1 MNRTTNLQ
9 DKIAAYLSAR
19 RHLNNN
25 RKSSPEEAER
35 ACTAFIA
42 AEADVIKEPATTL
55 EDLRDKFDVVWIDPA
70 ALPTN
75 EHILSVFAD
84 FRRLTG
90 GGTSKLFDAELWLS
104 RFEQRGGL
112 YCTRGDEVFLLQPK
126 GADLDDDMF
135 ELEALGGREAVEELI
150 RSRQGAAELQSD
162 ADRFR
167 SLVCRFEAIEAG
179 KECTEATI
187 NEAGDLI
194 GKIMAM
200 PAPDAPA
207 ARWKLDY
214 ILDTSRGSNDSYSA
228 DYLEQMIADYR
239 RFLREG

>member
-1 MNRTTNLQ
+1 MNKTTNLQ

-19 RHLNNN
+19 RHLNSN

-75 EHILSVFAD
+75 KDILNVFAD

-90 GGTSKLFDAELWLS
+90 RPSKLFDAELWLS

-112 YCTRGDEVFLLQPK
+112 YCTRGEEVFLLQPK
-126 GADLDDDMF
+126 GTDLDDDMF

-150 RSRQGAAELQSD
+150 RSRQGVAEPRSD
-162 ADRFR
+162 AERFH
-167 SLVCRFEAIEAG
+167 SLVARLEAVEASE
-179 KECTEATI
+179 ECSEASI
-187 NEAGDLI
+187 NEAGDLTRR
-194 GKIMAM
+194 IMAM
-200 PAPDAPA
+200 PAPDAA
-207 ARWKLDY
+207 AVRWKLDY
-214 ILDTSRGSNDSYSA
+214 ILDTTGGSNAPYAA
-228 DYLEQMIADYR
+228 DFLEQLFADYR
-239 RFLREG
+239 RFLGEG